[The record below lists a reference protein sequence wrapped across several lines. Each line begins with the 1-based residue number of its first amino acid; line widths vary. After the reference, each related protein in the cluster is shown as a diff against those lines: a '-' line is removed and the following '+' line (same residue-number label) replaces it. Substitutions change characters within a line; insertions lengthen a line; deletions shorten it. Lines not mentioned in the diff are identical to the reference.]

1 MRLFCLLCF
10 VFVSYLCVLCLSC
23 CFLCEISFLAASI
36 PFLFR
41 VCLLALLSVA
51 PLLSILCLALLCL
64 PCLLAHAIPLSLPS
78 LTWCCLCALTVV
90 FFPFQA
96 SGSAGSSRLLCSAC
110 CICSSFSV
118 SQVGPRLVGILASC
132 LVLAWRLLLCWL
144 GGSMPGSYPS
154 LLLGMTASALPSSRE
169 VFCSDWQPQTP
180 SGLATLQVHVWWR
193 QQHAQ

>member
-1 MRLFCLLCF
+1 MF
-10 VFVSYLCVLCLSC
+10 
-23 CFLCEISFLAASI
+23 
-36 PFLFR
+36 
-41 VCLLALLSVA
+41 
-51 PLLSILCLALLCL
+51 ALLCL
-64 PCLLAHAIPLSLPS
+64 CFLFVGSLSFLLLSLRDLVPCCKHSFPVQSMFVGFAFSCSFAFHSLPCLALPPLSPCPCHSSDLAFTYLMLS
-78 LTWCCLCALTVV
+78 LCLDCCV
-90 FFPFQA
+90 FSFPGFWKCRQL
-96 SGSAGSSRLLCSAC
+96 SRLLCSAC

-132 LVLAWRLLLCWL
+132 LVLNGRLLLCWL